1 MTARPPA
8 VVVVGSLNTDHV
20 VRVDH
25 LPASGETVTGSDYL
39 VVPGGKGLNQ
49 AIAAAR
55 QGVSVAFVGCVGA
68 DGSSLVGLLESEGVD
83 VSHVRVIPDT
93 ATGVALVTVA
103 SGGANT
109 VVVAPMANG
118 LVSTADID
126 AASSVIAGAA
136 VVLAQLEVPLV
147 AVSALLVQARAAGVL
162 TVLNPAPASGPL
174 PASLLGTVDI
184 LIPNETE
191 AAALTGLTD
200 CPSAALALRGSGGAG
215 SVIVTMGSE
224 GAVVAGTEVGSAAG
238 EAGQAAAVDEAV
250 VRRVAP
256 FAVRA
261 VDTTAAGDAF
271 CGTLVAALAG
281 GASLSEACRRGSAAG
296 ALATTVVGAVPS
308 LPTAAMV
315 DGLLGS

>member
-1 MTARPPA
+1 VTASPPA
-8 VVVVGSLNTDHV
+8 VVVVGSLNTDYV

-39 VVPGGKGLNQ
+39 VAAGGKGLNQ
-49 AIAAAR
+49 AVAAAR

-68 DGSSLVGLLESEGVD
+68 DGATLLALLVAEGVD
-83 VSHVRVIPDT
+83 VSHVRVVPNA

-109 VVVAPMANG
+109 IVVAPLANG
-118 LVSTADID
+118 LVSASDID
-126 AASSVIAGAA
+126 GASSVIAGAE
-136 VVLAQLEVPLV
+136 VVLAQLEVPME
-147 AVSALLVQARAAGVL
+147 AVSALFVQAQAAGVV

-174 PASLLGTVDI
+174 PDSLLGTVDI

-191 AAALTGLTD
+191 AAALTGLAGR
-200 CPSAALALRGSGGAG
+200 SEAAVALRHAGAG

-224 GAVVAGTEVGSAAG
+224 GAVVAQAG
-238 EAGQAAAVDEAV
+238 VAGV
-250 VRRVAP
+250 VRVAP
-256 FAVRA
+256 FFVRA

-271 CGTLVAALAG
+271 CGALVAALAG
-281 GASLSEACRRGSAAG
+281 GSSLSEACRRGSAAG

-315 DGLLGS
+315 DGLLGAPSGGSS

>member
-1 MTARPPA
+1 VTARPPA

-20 VRVDH
+20 IRVDH

-39 VVPGGKGLNQ
+39 VVAGGKGLNQ

-68 DGSSLVGLLESEGVD
+68 DGGLLLDLLVAEGVD
-83 VSHVRVIPDT
+83 VSHVRVVPDT
-93 ATGVALVTVA
+93 STGVALVTVA

-109 VVVAPMANG
+109 VVVAPLANG
-118 LVSTADID
+118 LVSAADVS
-126 AASSVIAGAA
+126 AATSLIAGAA
-136 VVLAQLEVPLV
+136 VVLAQLEIPLA
-147 AVSALLVQARAAGVL
+147 AVSALLVQARAAGVV

-174 PASLLGTVDI
+174 PASLLGMVDI

-200 CPSAALALRGSGGAG
+200 CPSAARALQGSGGAG

-224 GAVVAGTEVGSAAG
+224 GAVVAGVGPAG
-238 EAGQAAAVDEAV
+238 EAGAGVF
-250 VRRVAP
+250 RVAP
-256 FAVRA
+256 FPVRA

-271 CGTLVAALAG
+271 SGVLVAALAG
-281 GASLSEACRRGSAAG
+281 GSSLSEACRRGSAAG
-296 ALATTVVGAVPS
+296 ALATTAVGAVPS

-315 DGLLGS
+315 DGLLG